1 MGPAPVIVARIRG
14 AILSV
19 LLVFYLAFSPQPL
32 RSSAQGGWLVA
43 SRGVVQFEPWEL
55 VTALAWSP
63 DGDRLAVA
71 AGNFLYLVDPASRQR
86 LLWSEIG
93 ALTTD
98 LAFSPQG
105 DQLAAGSR
113 DGFLRIWSLDPPKV
127 TLADQF
133 FPPDL
138 LWSALAHRKG
148 LNSLDYSP
156 DGLLLVSGGND
167 GMARIWNSA
176 DGTPVASIIGGA
188 YAVSGVEFMPDG
200 ELVAIAN
207 GNLVRLRE
215 IESTRIQGSFRA
227 ESSLASVDVSPQGTL
242 LVASDSNNQVL
253 AWNPAQAFRT
263 GSPRYPEPLV
273 LSGHTGRTG
282 SAQALVWKALFSP
295 DGSCLASAGGD
306 ATVRLWDPKTGR
318 LLATLT
324 GHRKAVTSLA
334 FSPGGDLLASG
345 SLDGAVRFWE
355 IDSSPDSD

>member
-1 MGPAPVIVARIRG
+1 MGYSPVSVARIRYPLFS
-14 AILSV
+14 I
-19 LLVFYLAFSPQPL
+19 LLVFYLAFSVQPV
-32 RSSAQGGWLVA
+32 RSSLDRNWQVA

-63 DGDRLAVA
+63 DGERLAVA
-71 AGNFLYLVDPASRQR
+71 AGNSIFLVDPTSRQR

-113 DGFLRIWSLDPPKV
+113 DGFLRIWNLDPQNV
-127 TLADQF
+127 TLAGKLNS
-133 FPPDL
+133 PDP

-156 DGLLLVSGGND
+156 DGSLLVSGGND
-167 GMARIWNSA
+167 GMARIWDSA
-176 DGTPVASIIGGA
+176 DGSPVASVIGGA

-200 ELVAIAN
+200 KLLAVAN
-207 GNLVRLRE
+207 SNLVRLRE
-215 IESTRIQGSFRA
+215 IESMRIQGSFRA
-227 ESSLASVDVSPQGTL
+227 ESSLASLDVSPQGNL
-242 LVASDSNNQVL
+242 LVVSDSNNQVL
-253 AWNPAQAFRT
+253 VWNPAQAFRT
-263 GSPRYPEPLV
+263 GSPNYPEPLV
-273 LSGHTGRTG
+273 LFGHAGRKDST
-282 SAQALVWKALFSP
+282 QALVWKALFSP
-295 DGSCLASAGGD
+295 DGSGLASAGGD

-334 FSPGGDLLASG
+334 YSPDGFILASG
-345 SLDGAVRFWE
+345 SLDGSVRFWE
-355 IDSSPDSD
+355 INPTPDSD